1 MKQRNPTIDYIKA
14 IGVIGVMIMH
24 LHTPIRYVAPIIT
37 NCYIPLFF
45 ICSGYTTSPDKT
57 INLKRKCSSLM
68 FPYIFYYLL
77 FFILVLLGVIEP
89 TRHEIIGFLYS
100 RSEVAGIN
108 LQSLSIGPSWFLTA
122 MLSTFV
128 LYKAMSYIKTS
139 ILSKAMLIG
148 TLGMLIA
155 YFCKI
160 NLPWSLENVAMLL
173 SYIYIGQMLR
183 SHIDNQQKPMLVF
196 VPLLIYVLLAIYN
209 GYVSISL
216 SEYGRNIV
224 LCYALP
230 ILVFWILFK
239 ILPSPISNFNNSKLS
254 KLGSYIGKNSLTIFM
269 SHMLFYYM
277 YKFVFDNNVF
287 NGFYIFHKHHF
298 LLQGFV
304 VFLTV
309 ISTILTCKWQSL
321 LLENIKAFIS
331 KYGSSD
337 K

>member
-1 MKQRNPTIDYIKA
+1 MKQRNTTIDYIKA

-139 ILSKAMLIG
+139 ILSKAILTG

-155 YFCKI
+155 SFCKI

-183 SHIDNQQKPMLVF
+183 PHIDNQQKPMWIF
-196 VPLLIYVLLAIYN
+196 VPILIYVFGAIYN
-209 GYVSISL
+209 GNVGFSL

-230 ILVFWILFK
+230 ILAFWILFK
-239 ILPSPISNFNNSKLS
+239 ILPPPFSNINSS
-254 KLGSYIGKNSLTIFM
+254 RMFRLGSYIGKNSLTIFM

-277 YKFVFDNNVF
+277 YKYVFDNNVF
-287 NGFYIFHKHHF
+287 NGFYIFQEHHF

-321 LLENIKAFIS
+321 QLENIKAFIS

>member
-24 LHTPIRYVAPIIT
+24 LHPPILNVAPIIT

-77 FFILVLLGVIEP
+77 FFILILLGVIEP
-89 TRHEIIGFLYS
+89 TRYEFIGFLYS

-108 LQSLSIGPSWFLTA
+108 LQSLSIGPSWFLSA

-128 LYKAMSYIKTS
+128 FYKAMSYIKTS
-139 ILSKAMLIG
+139 ILSKAMLTG

-160 NLPWSLENVAMLL
+160 YLPWSLENAAMLL

-183 SHIDNQQKPMLVF
+183 PLINNQQKPMWIF
-196 VPLLIYVLLAIYN
+196 VPILIYVLLAIYN

-230 ILVFWILFK
+230 ILAFWILLK
-239 ILPSPISNFNNSKLS
+239 ILPPPISNFNNLKLS

-277 YKFVFDNNVF
+277 YKYVFDNNVF
-287 NGFYIFHKHHF
+287 NGFCIFHKHHF

-309 ISTILTCKWQSL
+309 TSTILTCKWQSL
-321 LLENIKAFIS
+321 QLENIKAFIS
-331 KYGSSD
+331 KYESSD

>member
-1 MKQRNPTIDYIKA
+1 MKQRNSTIDYIKA

-37 NCYIPLFF
+37 NCYIPLFY

-139 ILSKAMLIG
+139 ILSKAMLTG

-239 ILPSPISNFNNSKLS
+239 ILPSQILNFNNSKLS

>member
-14 IGVIGVMIMH
+14 IGVIGVMIMY

-57 INLKRKCSSLM
+57 INLKKKCSSLM

-89 TRHEIIGFLYS
+89 TRHEIFGFLYS
-100 RSEVAGIN
+100 RCEVSGIN

-139 ILSKAMLIG
+139 ILSKAMLTG

-160 NLPWSLENVAMLL
+160 NLPWSLENAAMLL

-183 SHIDNQQKPMLVF
+183 PLINNQQKPMWIF
-196 VPLLIYVLLAIYN
+196 VTILIYVLLAIYN
-209 GYVSISL
+209 GHVSISL
-216 SEYGRNIV
+216 SEYGRNII

-230 ILVFWILFK
+230 ILAFWILFK
-239 ILPSPISNFNNSKLS
+239 ILPLPISNFKNSKLS

-269 SHMLFYYM
+269 SHMLFYYT

-321 LLENIKAFIS
+321 QLKNIKAFIS

>member
-1 MKQRNPTIDYIKA
+1 
-14 IGVIGVMIMH
+14 
-24 LHTPIRYVAPIIT
+24 
-37 NCYIPLFF
+37 
-45 ICSGYTTSPDKT
+45 
-57 INLKRKCSSLM
+57 
-68 FPYIFYYLL
+68 
-77 FFILVLLGVIEP
+77 
-89 TRHEIIGFLYS
+89 
-100 RSEVAGIN
+100 
-108 LQSLSIGPSWFLTA
+108 
-122 MLSTFV
+122 
-128 LYKAMSYIKTS
+128 MSYIKTS
-139 ILSKAMLIG
+139 ILSKAMLTG

-239 ILPSPISNFNNSKLS
+239 ILPSQILNFNNSKLS

>member
-1 MKQRNPTIDYIKA
+1 MKQRNTTIDYIKA

-24 LHTPIRYVAPIIT
+24 LHAPIRYVAPIIT

-139 ILSKAMLIG
+139 ILSKAMLTG

-160 NLPWSLENVAMLL
+160 NLPWSLENAAMLL

-183 SHIDNQQKPMLVF
+183 PHIVNQQKPMWIF
-196 VPLLIYVLLAIYN
+196 IPILIYVLLAIYN
-209 GYVSISL
+209 GYVGISL

-230 ILVFWILFK
+230 ILAFWILFK
-239 ILPSPISNFNNSKLS
+239 ILPPQF
-254 KLGSYIGKNSLTIFM
+254 
-269 SHMLFYYM
+269 
-277 YKFVFDNNVF
+277 
-287 NGFYIFHKHHF
+287 
-298 LLQGFV
+298 Q
-304 VFLTV
+304 
-309 ISTILTCKWQSL
+309 ISTIR
-321 LLENIKAFIS
+321 N
-331 KYGSSD
+331 YPSSALILG
-337 K
+337 KIV

>member
-1 MKQRNPTIDYIKA
+1 MKQRNSTIDYIKA

-139 ILSKAMLIG
+139 ILSKAMLTG

-239 ILPSPISNFNNSKLS
+239 ILPSQILNFNNSKLS

>member
-1 MKQRNPTIDYIKA
+1 MKQRNTTIDYIKA

-37 NCYIPLFF
+37 SCYIPLFF

-100 RSEVAGIN
+100 RCEVAGIN

-139 ILSKAMLIG
+139 ILSKAILTG
-148 TLGMLIA
+148 TLGMLTA

-160 NLPWSLENVAMLL
+160 NLPWSLENAAMLL

-183 SHIDNQQKPMLVF
+183 SNIDNQQKPMWIF
-196 VPLLIYVLLAIYN
+196 IPILIYVLLAIYN

-230 ILVFWILFK
+230 ILAFWILFK
-239 ILPSPISNFNNSKLS
+239 ILPPQF
-254 KLGSYIGKNSLTIFM
+254 
-269 SHMLFYYM
+269 
-277 YKFVFDNNVF
+277 
-287 NGFYIFHKHHF
+287 
-298 LLQGFV
+298 Q
-304 VFLTV
+304 
-309 ISTILTCKWQSL
+309 ISTIR
-321 LLENIKAFIS
+321 N
-331 KYGSSD
+331 YPSSALI
-337 K
+337 

>member
-1 MKQRNPTIDYIKA
+1 MKHRNPTIDYIKA

-24 LHTPIRYVAPIIT
+24 LHPPIRYVAPIIT

-45 ICSGYTTSPDKT
+45 ICSGYTTSQDKT

-89 TRHEIIGFLYS
+89 TRYEFIGFLYS

-139 ILSKAMLIG
+139 ILSKAILTG

-160 NLPWSLENVAMLL
+160 NLPWSLENAAMLL
-173 SYIYIGQMLR
+173 SYIYI
-183 SHIDNQQKPMLVF
+183 
-196 VPLLIYVLLAIYN
+196 A
-209 GYVSISL
+209 
-216 SEYGRNIV
+216 
-224 LCYALP
+224 
-230 ILVFWILFK
+230 
-239 ILPSPISNFNNSKLS
+239 
-254 KLGSYIGKNSLTIFM
+254 
-269 SHMLFYYM
+269 
-277 YKFVFDNNVF
+277 
-287 NGFYIFHKHHF
+287 
-298 LLQGFV
+298 
-304 VFLTV
+304 
-309 ISTILTCKWQSL
+309 
-321 LLENIKAFIS
+321 
-331 KYGSSD
+331 D
-337 K
+337 KC

>member
-1 MKQRNPTIDYIKA
+1 MKQRNSTIDYIKA

-77 FFILVLLGVIEP
+77 FFILVLIGVIEP

-139 ILSKAMLIG
+139 ILSKAMLTG

-304 VFLTV
+304 VFSTV

>member
-1 MKQRNPTIDYIKA
+1 M
-14 IGVIGVMIMH
+14 
-24 LHTPIRYVAPIIT
+24 
-37 NCYIPLFF
+37 
-45 ICSGYTTSPDKT
+45 
-57 INLKRKCSSLM
+57 
-68 FPYIFYYLL
+68 L

-139 ILSKAMLIG
+139 IPSKAILTG

-160 NLPWSLENVAMLL
+160 NLPWSLENVVMLL

-183 SHIDNQQKPMLVF
+183 HHVDNQKRSMWIF
-196 VPLLIYVLLAIYN
+196 VPILIYVFGAIYN
-209 GYVSISL
+209 GNVGISL

-224 LCYALP
+224 LCYTLP
-230 ILVFWILFK
+230 ILAFWILFK
-239 ILPSPISNFNNSKLS
+239 ILPLPISILNSS
-254 KLGSYIGKNSLTIFM
+254 RMFKLGSYIGKNSLTIFM

-287 NGFYIFHKHHF
+287 NGIYIFQEHHF

-321 LLENIKAFIS
+321 QLENIKAYIS

>member
-1 MKQRNPTIDYIKA
+1 MKQRNSTIDYIKA
-14 IGVIGVMIMH
+14 IGVIEVMIMH

-139 ILSKAMLIG
+139 ILSKAMLTG

-239 ILPSPISNFNNSKLS
+239 ILPSQILNFNNSKLS